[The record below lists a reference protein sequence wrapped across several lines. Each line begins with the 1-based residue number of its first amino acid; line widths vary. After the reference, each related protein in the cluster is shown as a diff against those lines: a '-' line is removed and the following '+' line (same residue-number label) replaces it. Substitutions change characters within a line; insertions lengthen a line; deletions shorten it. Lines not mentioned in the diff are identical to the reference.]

1 MRVFLLFIG
10 LLSFQGFS
18 ISAKSFLSKMTAN
31 YSKLNSL
38 EINLDYRL
46 YKGFDGTEVIEHYQS
61 RYCRSI
67 EGNTYRKIDNVEL
80 ISTKNYSLKLDHEE
94 KEAVLSKP
102 TALSLIDVD
111 IKETLKRCADVRIK
125 EVDKGFIVQLIIQA
139 KQDIPY
145 AFIALETDGDYWID
159 KVTFYY
165 STQANFSGNYFDQDI
180 DYPRLE
186 VQYGKVKKD
195 WADEENLLSIANYLD
210 VSQPEAK
217 MQGIYRDYTLFD
229 LR

>member
-31 YSKLNSL
+31 YAKLKSL

-46 YKGFDGTEVIEHYQS
+46 YKGYNGTEVLEHYQS
-61 RYCRSI
+61 QYCRSA
-67 EGNTYRKIDNVEL
+67 EGNIYRKIGNVEL
-80 ISTKNYSLKLDHEE
+80 IHTKHYSITLDHEE

-102 TALSLIDVD
+102 STSSLIDAD
-111 IKETLKRCADVRIK
+111 INETLKRCADVRIK
-125 EVDKGFIVQLIIQA
+125 EVDKGFIVQLIIQS

-145 AFIALETDGDYWID
+145 AFITLETDKDYWID
-159 KVTFYY
+159 QITFYY

-180 DYPRLE
+180 AYPRLE
-186 VQYGKVKKD
+186 VQYGTVKKD
-195 WADEENLLSIANYLD
+195 WTDKENLLSTSSYLD

-217 MQGIYRDYTLFD
+217 MQGIYKDYRLFD